1 MILFFNSL
9 PLLVFLTKMEELSP
23 STPFLHNYN
32 KALTECNSTNTKD
45 GIFCGLEVDGVPKIA
60 ESSVRIN
67 VPARANFKKSNTCGS
82 LFAQCKC
89 TQHSHII
96 IPRITTTACEREKV
110 QKCDRQRRSQSFS
123 HPDTP
128 VVFTE
133 QNRYPKLSSHSIL
146 SENGKQKV
154 EIKYSNHSTSPNTD
168 DNSLATLNI
177 HPEFKVQ
184 VIPKTSAQTIPR
196 RRPVL
201 KKGSKSFPS
210 ATRSPFRSFDSIGDR
225 TFSSSYS
232 VDEEGEEVESASES
246 ITNLNGITK
255 SSTTV
260 VAEINQ
266 LETLEKSLNSPK
278 KLENSTAE
286 RFFLVSLKLTN

>member
-1 MILFFNSL
+1 
-9 PLLVFLTKMEELSP
+9 MEELSP
-23 STPFLHNYN
+23 STPFLHEYS
-32 KALTECNSTNTKD
+32 KALTESNPTNTKD
-45 GIFCGLEVDGVPKIA
+45 GNIHGLEVDSVPKIT

-89 TQHSHII
+89 SQDSHSI
-96 IPRITTTACEREKV
+96 IPRISTTACGTERI
-110 QKCDRQRRSQSFS
+110 QRFNQYRRTQSFS
-123 HPDTP
+123 HPEFTQHTP

-133 QNRYPKLSSHSIL
+133 QNRCTKLSSQLIV
-146 SENGKQKV
+146 SENGKQNV
-154 EIKYSNHSTSPNTD
+154 EIKYSNRSSSPSTD
-168 DNSLATLNI
+168 KNSLTTLNI

-184 VIPKTSAQTIPR
+184 VIPRTSSQRETTPR

-232 VDEEGEEVESASES
+232 VDEESEEVESVSEL
-246 ITNLNGITK
+246 ITDLDGLK
-255 SSTTV
+255 SFSTTA
-260 VAEINQ
+260 VAIKQ
-266 LETLEKSLNSPK
+266 QDTLEKALISPK

-286 RFFLVSLKLTN
+286 RFFLVSRCT